1 MNDSGSGR
9 HLDRVI
15 LVALFALFLFIPPAL
30 DWWTTAEL
38 PWYTPYLLWLLVIL
52 LGAWVESWRKSR
64 EF

>member
-30 DWWTTAEL
+30 SWWATADL

-52 LGAWVESWRKSR
+52 LGAWVHIWRTSR